1 MFTNI
6 DEAITWIINR
16 RNENSTFESFKA
28 VCDSLGN
35 PQDNFYTIH
44 VTGTDGKGST
54 VTYLRDLL
62 MNHGLKVGT
71 LQSPHYLVHQDRIRI
86 NNINI
91 EDEAFLR
98 ILNKHYD
105 FFIEKKLNMFEMDF
119 LIMADY
125 FKENKVDVA
134 IVEVGIGGRLDAT
147 NTINNTKLSI
157 ITTIGYDHM
166 ERLGNTLEEICYEK
180 CGIIKNNSRIL
191 VGHINDNL
199 KDLVK
204 QIAYERNSEYY
215 ELSEYKDLGERHF
228 EYEGDDYYLSSYAK
242 YQMHN
247 SALALKAFKIVS
259 NELNIVVDAMKVKES
274 LKNTSWPCRFELVK
288 ENPNIFLDGAHNIHG
303 VEALCE
309 SVDSLKGSKC
319 IIFSA
324 LERKE
329 YKKMIDLLSKHCD
342 ELVLTTFN
350 YPGIYNID
358 EYRNTKYR
366 INIDYKDAIKDA
378 KNKYDNII
386 ICGSLYFLSDVV
398 INLFISKEGVSND

>member
-1 MFTNI
+1 MMFTNI
-6 DEAITWIINR
+6 DDAISWITNR
-16 RNENSTFESFKA
+16 RNENSTFEGFKA
-28 VCDSLGN
+28 VCESLGN
-35 PQDNFYTIH
+35 PQDSFYTIH

-91 EDEAFLR
+91 ADEAFLR

-105 FFIEKKLNMFEMDF
+105 FFIEKNLNMFEMDF

-166 ERLGNTLEEICYEK
+166 ERLGNTLEEICFEK
-180 CGIIKNNSRIL
+180 CGIIKNNSQIL
-191 VGHINDNL
+191 VGHIEDNL
-199 KDLVK
+199 KKLVK
-204 QIAYERNSEYY
+204 QIASERKSKYY
-215 ELSEYKDLGERHF
+215 ELGKYKDLGDRHYEF
-228 EYEGDDYYLSSYAK
+228 EDDDYYLSSFAK

-247 SALALKAFKIVS
+247 SALALKAFELIA
-259 NELNIVVDAMKVKES
+259 NDLNINIDKAVVKKSIRET
-274 LKNTSWPCRFELVK
+274 KWPCRFELVREK
-288 ENPNIFLDGAHNIHG
+288 PNIFLDGAHNIHG
-303 VEALCE
+303 IEALCE
-309 SVDSLKGSKC
+309 SIDSLKGSKC

-324 LERKE
+324 LKRKE
-329 YKKMIDLLSKHCD
+329 YDKMLEMLYKHSN

-350 YPGIYNID
+350 YSGVFD
-358 EYRNTKYR
+358 
-366 INIDYKDAIKDA
+366 INEYKDGKYTINCDYEDAINEAIK
-378 KNKYDNII
+378 KFDNII

-398 INLFISKEGVSND
+398 SNLFN